1 MTAELCK
8 LTVYFGERDRAAGG
22 FLSDA
27 LAAIFARHQLH
38 LSVVLRGVAGFGP
51 AQHLRT
57 DRLLSLSED
66 LPLVTVAVDERP
78 RMEAALHE
86 IEELRSGGLLTIE
99 RVTAAP
105 EASAQLTVYARRGDR
120 RAIVDALHRNGVAGA
135 TALLGVD
142 GTVNGRRRRAH
153 LVGDNRDV
161 PLMVVAVGETER
173 IAAAMAALGEPL
185 HTLERVRILR
195 RDGVTLGALE
205 QPGAVW
211 QKITVYTSEA
221 TGQHDELVH
230 RLRRAGA
237 AGATVL
243 RGVWGYHGDH
253 APHGDRLLQLR
264 RRVPVLTILV
274 DTPENVGRWAPVVE
288 EVTATTGLVTS
299 EIVPVYRES
308 AGGVRSA
315 SAKLPNQSAS

>member
-1 MTAELCK
+1 M
-8 LTVYFGERDRAAGG
+8 
-22 FLSDA
+22 
-27 LAAIFARHQLH
+27 
-38 LSVVLRGVAGFGP
+38 
-51 AQHLRT
+51 
-57 DRLLSLSED
+57 
-66 LPLVTVAVDERP
+66 
-78 RMEAALHE
+78 
-86 IEELRSGGLLTIE
+86 
-99 RVTAAP
+99 
-105 EASAQLTVYARRGDR
+105 
-120 RAIVDALHRNGVAGA
+120 
-135 TALLGVD
+135 
-142 GTVNGRRRRAH
+142 
-153 LVGDNRDV
+153 
-161 PLMVVAVGETER
+161 
-173 IAAAMAALGEPL
+173 
-185 HTLERVRILR
+185 
-195 RDGVTLGALE
+195 
-205 QPGAVW
+205 W